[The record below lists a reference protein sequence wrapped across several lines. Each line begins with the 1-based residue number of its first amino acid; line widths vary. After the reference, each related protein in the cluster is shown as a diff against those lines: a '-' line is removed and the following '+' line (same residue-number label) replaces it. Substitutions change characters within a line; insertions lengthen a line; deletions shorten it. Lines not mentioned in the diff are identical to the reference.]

1 MDAFEVRIGFCSI
14 FLLILFLL
22 IIFIFLQSDEDD
34 ALLVGKSI
42 NNNNPV
48 APSPTTT
55 NRDVSK
61 LVLNTYAD
69 RQSALSAFANAIT
82 LVVVVGINLNR
93 DKWDVYFHNNSW
105 PTTLRDGIYHVPLR
119 LVDDERIPGGEHVYV
134 NLAGNRLAN
143 SYDYRGFAAGV
154 LRHGSAR
161 VENMLQQLARMLNS
175 NEQFKMD
182 HSFQLSWLT
191 SNNTGAE
198 VATSAKR
205 NQVIPNH
212 TPQKRLKWSII
223 AFKNEDSATVVVS
236 KPSRPWR
243 FLSRFPRMARKSRWN
258 QSLAVTKNSKHS
270 PKKSTNSS
278 WSMSFA
284 IIASRRSSL
293 LTTSRTLRCLS
304 QKNQR
309 SKVAYTSAYNY

>member
-1 MDAFEVRIGFCSI
+1 
-14 FLLILFLL
+14 
-22 IIFIFLQSDEDD
+22 
-34 ALLVGKSI
+34 
-42 NNNNPV
+42 
-48 APSPTTT
+48 
-55 NRDVSK
+55 
-61 LVLNTYAD
+61 
-69 RQSALSAFANAIT
+69 
-82 LVVVVGINLNR
+82 
-93 DKWDVYFHNNSW
+93 
-105 PTTLRDGIYHVPLR
+105 
-119 LVDDERIPGGEHVYV
+119 
-134 NLAGNRLAN
+134 
-143 SYDYRGFAAGV
+143 
-154 LRHGSAR
+154 
-161 VENMLQQLARMLNS
+161 MLNS

-198 VATSAKR
+198 VVTSAKR

-212 TPQKRLKWSII
+212 TPQKRVLHPSRCDGKT
-223 AFKNEDSATVVVS
+223 KLNCHPNCEDSATVVVS

-243 FLSRFPRMARKSRWN
+243 FLSRFPRMAGKSRWN

-270 PKKSTNSS
+270 PKTSTNSS